1 MGPHG
6 SQIRRWSDR
15 QCGRVSMPTKS
26 EKIAAGKK
34 RHGFTSVNKPRRGGP
49 KKFEVLA
56 VEGDSVKYITF
67 GDPKME
73 IRKDNPAARK
83 SFRARHKCDTAK
95 SKLTARYWS
104 CKNW

>member
-1 MGPHG
+1 MA
-6 SQIRRWSDR
+6 Q
-15 QCGRVSMPTKS
+15 TKS

-34 RHGFTSVNKPRRGGP
+34 RHGFTSVNKPRRGGS

-56 VEGDSVKYITF
+56 VEGDSVKYIAF
-67 GDPKME
+67 GDKDME

-83 SFRARHKCDTAK
+83 SFRARHKCDTAN

>member
-1 MGPHG
+1 MA
-6 SQIRRWSDR
+6 Q
-15 QCGRVSMPTKS
+15 TKS

-34 RHGFTSVNKPRRGGP
+34 RHGFSAVNKPRRGGS

-56 VEGDSVKYITF
+56 VEGDSVKYIAF
-67 GDPKME
+67 GDPNME

-83 SFRARHKCDTAK
+83 SFRARHKCDTAT

-104 CKNW
+104 CKKW

>member
-1 MGPHG
+1 MA
-6 SQIRRWSDR
+6 Q
-15 QCGRVSMPTKS
+15 TKS
-26 EKIAAGKK
+26 EKIASGKK
-34 RHGFTSVNKPRRGGP
+34 RHGFTEVNKPRRGGP

-67 GDPKME
+67 GDKDIE

-83 SFRARHKCDTAK
+83 SFRARHKCDTAT